1 MSAAVREADDRG
13 ALKGVHLTLVETRDT
28 WNDICV
34 GFTDAEFAQSY
45 EWGEARRLEGWKPR
59 RFVLSDDT
67 TSIAAAQMLVK
78 SRLGLEV
85 IYCPRGPI
93 WQRRNKTP
101 AECVDSLT
109 RMLDAV
115 VEAHPVSAVVCDL
128 HFDRGLLPGSALRTR
143 GFRRISDGM
152 TADIDLRADM
162 AAQRSSFH
170 RKWRNDLKKAQQA
183 PLEVRRYEAPN
194 YLDELYAMADDTAV
208 RKGFIVGLNRT
219 IAERFLRLRGGGTSA
234 ILAAVNPDGT
244 AAAAALIVL
253 FNEMASYLVGASV
266 AKDDPAFS
274 RGASNL
280 VQWEALRWVKANGCT
295 TYNLE
300 GLDPEG
306 NPGVYH
312 FKQRM
317 NGRLRL
323 TRGMWIWTQ
332 NRLMTAV
339 LRALLKRRKP

>member
-1 MSAAVREADDRG
+1 MLAGVREADGRSARKG
-13 ALKGVHLTLVETRDT
+13 AHLTLVERRNE
-28 WNDICV
+28 WNDICA
-34 GFTDAEFAQSY
+34 GFTDAEFTQSY
-45 EWGEARRLEGWKPR
+45 EWGEARRLEGWEPR
-59 RFVLSDDT
+59 RFALSDDT
-67 TSIAAAQMLVK
+67 TSIAAAQTLVK
-78 SRLGLEV
+78 SRLGLQV

-93 WQRRNKTP
+93 WQRRNKTS

-143 GFRRISDGM
+143 GFRRISNGM
-152 TADIDLRADM
+152 SADIDLHADLK
-162 AAQRSSFH
+162 AQRASFH
-170 RKWRNDLKKAQQA
+170 RKWRNDLKKAEQA
-183 PLEVRRYEAPN
+183 PLEVRRYEPPN
-194 YLDELYAMADDTAV
+194 HLDELYAMAGATAA
-208 RKGFIVGLNRT
+208 RKGFIVGVNHAV
-219 IAERFLRLRGGGTSA
+219 AERFLTLRGGRTSA

-244 AAAAALIVL
+244 TAAAALIVL

-280 VQWEALRWVKANGCT
+280 VQWAALQWAKASGCT

-300 GLDPEG
+300 GLDREG

-332 NRLMTAV
+332 NRLVTAV
-339 LRALLKRRKP
+339 LRTLFKHLKS